1 VRVRYFGD
9 DPSNLLSAETIWLT
23 RGPEKRDSAPLD
35 EHRTVRASGTGR
47 AGEVRLQLDG
57 VRDRDAAAALRGCRI
72 SVSADALM
80 PLGEGEFYW
89 HQLVGCRVEDQTGTE
104 IGTVTE
110 LWETG
115 AHDVLVVDAGDGRRH
130 LLPTAREVVREI
142 DVEAGRIRVEV
153 IPGLLDGDE

>member
-1 VRVRYFGD
+1 
-9 DPSNLLSAETIWLT
+9 
-23 RGPEKRDSAPLD
+23 
-35 EHRTVRASGTGR
+35 
-47 AGEVRLQLDG
+47 
-57 VRDRDAAAALRGCRI
+57 
-72 SVSADALM
+72 
-80 PLGEGEFYW
+80 
-89 HQLVGCRVEDQTGTE
+89 VGCRVEDQTGTE

-142 DVEAGRIRVEV
+142 DAEAGRIRVEV